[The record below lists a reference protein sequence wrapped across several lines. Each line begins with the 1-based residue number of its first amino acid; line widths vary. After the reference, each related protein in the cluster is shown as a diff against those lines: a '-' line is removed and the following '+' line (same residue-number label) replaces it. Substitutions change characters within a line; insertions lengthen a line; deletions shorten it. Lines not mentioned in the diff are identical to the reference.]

1 MVKSETRRDTE
12 ILVRNPSPR
21 LFGEKFWDSKK
32 VKTNHAKTRLRDWS
46 KILPRFRD
54 PAKIFRDPRF
64 SKYHSPLLLVSAI
77 LGIAVFLEIAWLVLN
92 NCYRNFREFGEGIEG
107 INFFRKHST
116 GMNLPF
122 EYQVFHTNGKCS
134 KVSGQWKQCDGKAR
148 SETRKISVRGEE
160 WYYHVL
166 FKIRSFSHFYWT
178 FAKSFVSHFRF
189 W

>member
-1 MVKSETRRDTE
+1 MVK
-12 ILVRNPSPR
+12 I
-21 LFGEKFWDSKK
+21 
-32 VKTNHAKTRLRDWS
+32 H
-46 KILPRFRD
+46 
-54 PAKIFRDPRF
+54 
-64 SKYHSPLLLVSAI
+64 PLQLLVSAI
-77 LGIAVFLEIAWLVLN
+77 LGIAWLVLN
-92 NCYRNFREFGEGIEG
+92 KWYRNFREFGEGMEG

-134 KVSGQWKQCDGKAR
+134 KVSCQWKQCDGKAR

-160 WYYHVL
+160 WYYHVF

-189 W
+189 WQKAAAQRARAHCCRGKLLRKILSSTCGLIYIFSYSIIL